1 MDNNNKNQ
9 IILTESNVLDIYKQL
24 TGYSDKVLS
33 DEEIQKVKERF
44 NELVASKLKQ
54 LYISFYYINYCDN

>member
-33 DEEIQKVKERF
+33 DEEILKVKERF
-44 NELVASKLKQ
+44 NELVASKLK
-54 LYISFYYINYCDN
+54 